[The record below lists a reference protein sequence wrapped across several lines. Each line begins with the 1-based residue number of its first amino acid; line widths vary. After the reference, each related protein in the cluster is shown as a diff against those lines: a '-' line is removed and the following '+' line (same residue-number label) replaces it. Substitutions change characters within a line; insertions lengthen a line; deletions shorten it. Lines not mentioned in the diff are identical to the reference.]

1 MCVICICFIIIHNK
15 FPRVL
20 YYKHYLMQPFE
31 RAMPRLGYLPLAPR
45 RRLHYDDGVKTVYEK
60 LQAEIEG
67 DSSPVT
73 ELTPEQCLEVFAE
86 TGNFPASIRTSID
99 TDRARR
105 ERLVAQL
112 VYKGR
117 TSAEIRQHLMDR
129 FGVCEATASADIT
142 RLRKQARLTTSDE
155 GAMDIIVQELTNHAL
170 QRARMFHAEAVAPV
184 PEDMVLTPQNVSSI
198 QRSRVEASKEARA
211 SAEFVLDV
219 FGRTSSRWS
228 QKQQLEV
235 TPLSGGTLEQQQA
248 VNKLLGI
255 ETREIID
262 VTPEEQP

>member
-1 MCVICICFIIIHNK
+1 VQNTFC
-15 FPRVL
+15 
-20 YYKHYLMQPFE
+20 
-31 RAMPRLGYLPLAPR
+31 LGYSPLAPCGQ
-45 RRLHYDDGVKTVYEK
+45 LHYDDGVKTIYEK

-67 DSSPVT
+67 DSTPVT
-73 ELTPEQCLEVFAE
+73 ELTPVQCLEIFGE
-86 TGNFPASIRTSID
+86 TGSFPASIRTSID

-105 ERLVAQL
+105 ERYVAQL

-117 TSAEIRQHLMDR
+117 TTKEIRQQLVER
-129 FGVCEATASADIT
+129 FGICEGTATDDIA
-142 RLRKQARLTTSDE
+142 RLRKQARLTTGDE

-184 PEDMVLTPQNVSSI
+184 PDDMVLTPQNVASL
-198 QRSRVEASKEARA
+198 QRSRIEASKESRA

-219 FGRTSSRWS
+219 FGRTSARWS
-228 QKQQLEV
+228 QKQQIDV
-235 TPLSGGTLEQQQA
+235 TPLSGGTIEQQQA

-255 ETREIID
+255 ESREIID

>member
-1 MCVICICFIIIHNK
+1 M
-15 FPRVL
+15 
-20 YYKHYLMQPFE
+20 
-31 RAMPRLGYLPLAPR
+31 GYSPLAPR
-45 RRLHYDDGVKTVYEK
+45 RQLHYDDEVKTVYEK

-67 DSSPVT
+67 DSTPVT
-73 ELTPEQCLEVFAE
+73 ELTPVQCLEIFGE
-86 TGNFPASIRTSID
+86 TGSFPASVRTSID

-105 ERLVAQL
+105 ERYVAQL

-117 TSAEIRQHLMDR
+117 TAKEIRQLVVER
-129 FGVCEATASADIT
+129 FGVSEGCATDDIA
-142 RLRKQARLTTSDE
+142 RLRKQARLTTGDE
-155 GAMDIIVQELTNHAL
+155 GAMDIIVQELTNQAL

-184 PEDMVLTPQNVSSI
+184 PEDMVLTPQNVASI

-219 FGRTSSRWS
+219 FGRTSTRWS
-228 QKQQLEV
+228 QKQQIEV
-235 TPLSGGTLEQQQA
+235 TPLSGGTIEQQQA

-262 VTPEEQP
+262 VTLEEQP